1 MNKAGGG
8 DGIPAELFQILED
21 YVVKVSAGLNM
32 PTNLENL
39 AVAIEL
45 EKVTFHSNPK
55 EEQCQRMFKLLQNYT
70 HFTC

>member
-1 MNKAGGG
+1 MNKASGG

-45 EKVTFHSNPK
+45 ERVSFHSNPK
-55 EEQCQRMFKLLQNYT
+55 ERQC
-70 HFTC
+70 